1 MITLTLF
8 VSNHCS
14 GCHPMIEKCKEI
26 VDKNYDLDLEVY
38 NIDDS
43 DEAMSLAK
51 SFYVMSTPTLLFRV
65 NDIAVDELVG
75 NVSTRTIEMK
85 LEELK

>member
-14 GCHPMIEKCKEI
+14 GCHPMIEKCEEI
-26 VDKNYDLDLEVY
+26 VSKNYDIDLEVY

-65 NDIAVDELVG
+65 NDIVIDELVG
-75 NVSTRTIEMK
+75 NVNTRTIEMK
-85 LEELK
+85 LEELR